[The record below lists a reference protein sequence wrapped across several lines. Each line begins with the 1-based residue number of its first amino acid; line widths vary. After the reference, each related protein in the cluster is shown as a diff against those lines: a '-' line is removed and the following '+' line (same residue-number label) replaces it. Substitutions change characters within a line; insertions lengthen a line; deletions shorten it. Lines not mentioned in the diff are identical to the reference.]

1 MRSAAEAHSTDQAT
15 NNFFSHDGSD
25 NSTLADR
32 AAGAGF
38 LTFPL
43 GENIAAGF
51 NSVRSLVLA
60 WMWCAPV
67 RPASLLSQCAADVS
81 HS

>member
-1 MRSAAEAHSTDQAT
+1 MPQ
-15 NNFFSHDGSD
+15 NNFFAHDGSD

-32 AAGAGF
+32 AAGVGF

-51 NSVRSLVLA
+51 NSVRDLVLA
-60 WMWCAPV
+60 WMWCGP
-67 RPASLLSQCAADVS
+67 DVTAVA
-81 HS
+81 HAG